1 MTEKELELIKQAQR
15 EYWRQ
20 YREKNREKI
29 NATER
34 AWRAKN
40 PDKKAA
46 IDKRYREN
54 HPDRVKATQQRY
66 WLKKAGLL
74 PDQTPPQKPTEAPQ
88 VDVYAC
94 QYCGTSFAPKRS
106 DAKFC
111 GTSCRVMN
119 NRKVKRNSR

>member
-1 MTEKELELIKQAQR
+1 MTEEERELIRQAQR
-15 EYWRQ
+15 EYNRQ

-29 NATER
+29 NAQQR
-34 AWRAKN
+34 AWNAKN

-46 IDKRYREN
+46 ISKKYREN
-54 HPDRVKATQQRY
+54 NPEAVKATRERH

-74 PDQTPPQKPTEAPQ
+74 PDQTASQKPTEAPQ
-88 VDVYAC
+88 GVNTKC
-94 QYCGTSFAPKRS
+94 MYCGATFTPKRS

-119 NRKVKRNSR
+119 NRKQKRQ